1 MRKITFAFI
10 FSILGLV
17 LHAQNLIDLS
27 VAGSYA
33 TGVFDE
39 GATEIIAHDPASQQV
54 YSTNGDA
61 KKIDILDVSDPTAIT
76 LVKSID
82 LAPYGDQANSVDFHN
97 GFLVAAVEA
106 NDFDATGKIVFFD
119 ANGNF
124 TVSVEAGVLPDMVTF
139 SPDGNWVLV
148 ANEGEPDDDYT
159 ADPMGSVSVIDI
171 SGGISS
177 LTQANVTTLDFTA
190 FNANYDPT
198 IRNFGPVASFLD
210 TLEDTA
216 AKLGNFLI
224 YDEIGSAGWI
234 YDSFGGDHF
243 AEANG
248 YSSDTIT
255 KDWLITYGQNLT
267 GLDSAYFSFYNAK
280 NFSGGSLD
288 VLISTDYDTNSMS
301 SPVMATWDTIT
312 SNFTF
317 STGGYT
323 DVFSGRYSLDQYL
336 KGNVSVA
343 ILYQGAPGGG
353 NSALWQIDDI
363 SLQGTRPELARNL
376 EPEYIAVAPQSDKA
390 FVICQENNALAV
402 VDLSGGTP
410 TISALKGLGFKDWS
424 TGNNKMDASN
434 KSSSVVFKNWP
445 VFGMYQP
452 DAAKAFEANGNV
464 YLATANEGDSREYN
478 AFDEEARVEDLTLD
492 PTAFPNAANLQMEDS
507 LGRLKI
513 TTTLGDT
520 DGDGDFDELYAYGA
534 RSFAIWDDQGNLI
547 WDSED
552 IIAQEVFKA
561 FPNNFNSNNDD
572 NSSLKSRSDDKGI
585 EPEAIEVAE
594 INNRLFAFVGL
605 ERMGGVMVFEITNPT
620 SPQFVSY
627 FLNRDFSVNASD
639 PNAGDLAPE
648 DIRFVSGA
656 NSPSGSPVLLVSN
669 EVSGTMSIYAIGGSI
684 GLSEEQLVQTLQAYP
699 NPVQNVV
706 EFTQE
711 VKGGILYDINGRK
724 VLEVEGTQANLSALP
739 SGIYTLTT
747 QSGISL
753 QLLKR

>member
-10 FSILGLV
+10 FSTLGLV

-39 GATEIIAHDPASQQV
+39 GATEILAHDPASQQV

-82 LAPYGDQANSVDFHN
+82 LAPYGDQANSVDFQN
-97 GFLVAAVEA
+97 GTLVAAVEA
-106 NDFDATGKIVFFD
+106 DDFDATGKVVFFD

-216 AKLGNFLI
+216 AKLGNFII

-248 YSSDTIT
+248 FSSDTIT

-336 KGNVSVA
+336 EGNVSVA

-353 NSALWQIDDI
+353 NSTLWQIDDI

-376 EPEYIAVAPQSDKA
+376 EPEYITVAPQSDKA

-410 TISALKGLGFKDWS
+410 SISALKGLGFKDWS

-434 KSSSVVFKNWP
+434 KAAAVNFKNWP
-445 VFGMYQP
+445 VMGMYQP
-452 DAAKAFEANGNV
+452 DAAKAFEANGNIYV
-464 YLATANEGDSREYN
+464 ATANEGDSREYD

-572 NSSLKSRSDDKGI
+572 NSSLQSRSDDKGT
-585 EPEAIEVAE
+585 EPEAIEIAE

-627 FLNRDFSVNASD
+627 FLNRDFSVNAND

-669 EVSGTMSIYAIGGSI
+669 EVSGTMSIYSIGGTI
-684 GLSEEQLVQTLQAYP
+684 GLSEEKLAQTLQAYP

-711 VKGGILYDINGRK
+711 VKGGLLYDINGRK

>member
-336 KGNVSVA
+336 EGNVSVA

>member
-336 KGNVSVA
+336 EGNVSVA

-376 EPEYIAVAPQSDKA
+376 EPEYITVAPQSDKA

>member
-248 YSSDTIT
+248 FSSDTIT